1 MSNNIDT
8 DLYSRQ
14 IYVMGKEAMEKITKS
29 SVLISGMDE
38 LGTEVA
44 KCLVLG
50 GIKKVL
56 IHDNHNIN
64 QKDLSSSYYF
74 SENDVGKNK
83 ASTILD
89 KLRELNPYVEI
100 NISKNFQKDSIECE
114 LVIMCNYDNHSLDDI
129 IIINK
134 NLRSHGKKT
143 IACSTLGMLGQIF
156 CDFGEN
162 FSVLDT
168 DGEEVK
174 TGTITKIEL
183 TKDDKILIE
192 TASDHNLARDDIIN
206 IKEKNNI
213 LNTSVLKVLT
223 STKFI
228 VDKSDFFSENIKN
241 KLVIETTFEQVK
253 NTITLNYDDLETC
266 LDKYDK
272 VVSFDAYNPEHT
284 SFCHNLF
291 LNHHYPEKYKL
302 TPQNKNQ
309 EELYQKFNSS
319 KNGNFCPIQ
328 SVIGS
333 IVAQESMKAIS
344 GKFTPINQ
352 FLYFDELKL
361 AEVNPNVDMS
371 SRYYGQEVIFGSELQ
386 KKITDSKI
394 FIVGAGAIGCEHLK
408 NFSMMG
414 VGNMVITDMDTI
426 EKSNLNRQF
435 LFRNHDIGKFKSE
448 VAGREAMKMNPNI
461 KVEVHKN
468 KVGEDTEVIYNQDF
482 FNSLTCV
489 ANALDNVS
497 ARLFVDSLCIKNKK
511 ALLESGTLGA
521 KGNVQTIVP
530 HLTETYGSQV
540 DPPEKGFAV
549 CTLKNFP
556 YQIEHTIQYARDNF
570 EGMFVKIPEKVN
582 TYLDKKEKYLDTL
595 TLLELEEFYQDL
607 KELRENMPTCLE
619 DCIKYSHNKWYK
631 LFNHQIRDLIKQYPE
646 DDVNDM
652 GQKFWSGT
660 KKFPQYKNWDYNNE
674 DDIMFILSNTILRSF
689 MCNIDIGQ
697 FDKSQIIDVIVKM
710 LKDKVIDFNQSEK
723 KIGSSE
729 EEQKKIDE
737 ARLNSLDRTELDIK
751 INELASTITKKLQ
764 INEFEK
770 DNDSNYHIDFVHSF
784 SNLRADNY
792 RIPIVDRL
800 ATKKIA
806 GKIIPAIATTTSLVS
821 GLVAIEFIKIIKK
834 YNKLEDYRNY
844 FINLALPLFTFS
856 EPGPVQVNSLANGKI
871 KFTLWDSFDFKD
883 MELQELFDYFEKNY
897 NINISMVNHGQ
908 KMLYSGFMNPKKAE
922 DRKNMKISAIL
933 REIYGKELEDKV
945 IEITLVGENPEQEDE
960 EIELPVCKF
969 YL

>member
-29 SVLISGMDE
+29 SVLISGLDG

-50 GIKKVL
+50 GIKKLV
-56 IHDNHNIN
+56 IYDNQNI
-64 QKDLSSSYYF
+64 QQGDLASAYYF
-74 SENDVGKNK
+74 TEKDIGMNRAN
-83 ASTILD
+83 TILN

-100 NISKNFQKDSIECE
+100 NVSNNFQKDSIDCE
-114 LVIMCNYDNHSLDDI
+114 LVIICNFSNHNLDDI
-129 IIINK
+129 IMINK
-134 NLRSHGKKT
+134 NLRRHGKKT

-174 TGTITKIEL
+174 TGTIVKVEL
-183 TKDDKILIE
+183 TKDNNLQVE
-192 TASDHNLARDDIIN
+192 TATDHNLGRDDM
-206 IKEKNNI
+206 IKIKTLSQTIEEK
-213 LNTSVLKVLT
+213 VMKVIT
-223 STKFI
+223 QNKFI
-228 VDKSDFFSENIKN
+228 IKNSDFFSEVLRN
-241 KLVIETTFEQVK
+241 KLVIETAFEQIK
-253 NTITLNYDDLETC
+253 STITMNFDDLETC
-266 LDKYDK
+266 LNKNDK
-272 VVSFDAYNPEHT
+272 VISFDAYNPDH
-284 SFCHNLF
+284 SVFCHNLF
-291 LNHHYPEKYKL
+291 LNHHNPDKFKVEV
-302 TPQNKNQ
+302 QNKNQ
-309 EELYQKFNSS
+309 EELYQKFISS

-352 FLYFDELKL
+352 IMYFDELQL
-361 AEVNPNVDMS
+361 VELNPSYDTH
-371 SRYYGQEVIFGSELQ
+371 SRYYGQELIFGKELQ
-386 KKITDSKI
+386 KQIKDSKI

-414 VGNMVITDMDTI
+414 IGNMVITDMDTI

-448 VAGREAMKMNPNI
+448 IAGREAMKMNPDI
-461 KVEVHKN
+461 KVEIHKN
-468 KVGEDTEVIYNQDF
+468 KVGEDTEVLYNENF

-489 ANALDNVS
+489 ANALDNVN
-497 ARLFVDSLCIKNKK
+497 ARIFVDSLCIKNKK

-570 EGMFVKIPEKVN
+570 EGMFVKIPEKIN
-582 TYLDKKEKYLDTL
+582 TYLDKREKYIDTL

-607 KELRENMPTCLE
+607 SEIVNNIPTNLE
-619 DCIKYSHNKWYK
+619 DCVKYSYKLWYK

-646 DDVNDM
+646 DEVNDM
-652 GQKFWSGT
+652 GLKFWSGS
-660 KKFPQYKNWDYNNE
+660 KKFPQYEEWSNLNE
-674 DDIMFILSNTILRSF
+674 NHRNFILSSSILRAYIF
-689 MCNIDIGQ
+689 NIKLDGYSINELI
-697 FDKSQIIDVIVKM
+697 DKLNKSDIDVSY
-710 LKDKVIDFNQSEK
+710 NESGK

-729 EEQKKIDE
+729 EEQKKLDQE
-737 ARLNSLDRTELDIK
+737 RMNCLDREQLCEKIKELSSK
-751 INELASTITKKLQ
+751 IDKKLFV
-764 INEFEK
+764 NEFEK
-770 DNDSNYHIDFVHSF
+770 DDDRNYHIDFIHSF
-784 SNLRADNY
+784 SNLRASNY
-792 RIPIVDRL
+792 RIEIIDKL
-800 ATKKIA
+800 TTKKIA

-821 GLVAIEFIKIIKK
+821 GLVAIELIKIIKK
-834 YNKLEDYRNY
+834 YNKLADFRNY

-883 MELQELFDYFEKNY
+883 MELQELFDYFKKNY

-908 KMLYSGFMNPKKAE
+908 KMLYSDFMNPKKAE

-933 REIYGKELEDKV
+933 REIYGKEIEDKV